1 VPRII
6 TLYTSP
12 GCQPC
17 KAIKRWFAKEG
28 VEYTEKDVTKDPL
41 DLAAVKELG
50 YKSAPVVIVSTGDPE
65 IEIHWQGLHM
75 ANLKKYTLTTTKEAA

>member
-1 VPRII
+1 MPRIV

-17 KAIKRWFAKEG
+17 RATKRWLDKND
-28 VEYTEKDVTKDPL
+28 VTYTVKDVTEDPA

-50 YKSAPVVIVSTGDPE
+50 YIAAPVVIVSTGDPE
-65 IEIHWQGLHM
+65 TEIHWQGFHPD
-75 ANLKKYTLTTTKEAA
+75 NLKKYTHSTKEAA